1 MSLADYSKKRNLKK
15 SGEPDA
21 VRKRSADLPVF
32 VVHRHLAGHLH
43 YDLRLEIDGVLKSW
57 ALPKG
62 PSMSSSDKRLAV
74 RVEDHPYD
82 YKDFKGLIPEGYGAG
97 IVEIWDK
104 GTYTAADG
112 DIENTVIKIRSGFR
126 VGHLKIVFKG
136 KKLKGEF
143 LLQKTGG
150 TAGSNWLL
158 IKHADRHAL
167 PGQYDAEK
175 LCSPSSAINKWLL
188 KNNIP
193 RSKAYYHKP
202 GKNG

>member
-1 MSLADYSKKRNLKK
+1 MSLAEYSKKRNLKK

-21 VRKRSADLPVF
+21 VRRRSADLPVF

-62 PSMSSSDKRLAV
+62 PSMSASDKRLAV

-82 YKDFKGLIPEGYGAG
+82 YKDFKGIIPEGYGAG

-104 GTYTAADG
+104 GKYTAAEG
-112 DIENTVIKIRSGFR
+112 EAENAVKKIRSGFR
-126 VGHLKIVFKG
+126 AGHLKIVFKG

-143 LLQKTGG
+143 LLQKTG
-150 TAGSNWLL
+150 AIGSNSWLL

-167 PGQYDAEK
+167 AGKYDAEK
-175 LCSPSSAINKWLL
+175 ECPPSSSINKWLL
-188 KNNIP
+188 KNKVP
-193 RSKAYYHKP
+193 RAGVSYRKSE
-202 GKNG
+202 KNG